1 MDDSDKLAAYRDEE
15 GRVVIVRPLATISV
29 TPWTQ
34 RMLETVAAIE
44 GISVEQAISNHV
56 PDDEGMVHGE
66 ASDFLPVAFWPLV
79 DEENATDTQLAC
91 VAFDCGFHSMI
102 DTLWCDVERAE
113 ELPATPDQA
122 RQALKAWL
130 ASTPAPDDDLYVAA
144 LEHALAGRF
153 SEMGATIRTI
163 LSHIDAAP

>member
-1 MDDSDKLAAYRDEE
+1 MKVYPSIPGARGQQFREIANAVVFGKLDGSCMLSQWNPKRRFYKHGRRNGLLDSSNPQLERVPKLFEE
-15 GRVVIVRPLATISV
+15 RL
-29 TPWTQ
+29 
-34 RMLETVAAIE
+34 
-44 GISVEQAISNHV
+44 
-56 PDDEGMVHGE
+56 
-66 ASDFLPVAFWPLV
+66 WPLV